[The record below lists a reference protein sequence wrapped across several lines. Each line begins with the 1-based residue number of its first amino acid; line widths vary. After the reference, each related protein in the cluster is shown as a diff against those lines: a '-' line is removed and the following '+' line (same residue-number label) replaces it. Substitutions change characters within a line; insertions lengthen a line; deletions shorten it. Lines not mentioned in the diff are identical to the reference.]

1 MTDVTDGGDRGLTLP
16 GVPTRPAG
24 VRIIIAYKLAK
35 AILQVAAALLLF
47 YGATH
52 GLAAALAE
60 FAENLRE
67 HAVHAWSNVVAA
79 ALLRFTKGRHSL
91 WLAAYALLGD
101 ALLSAFEA
109 WALWRGFAWG
119 SWLIVGATACLL
131 PFEIHALARHIRVG
145 RVVLFLVN
153 LAIVAY
159 LLRRVAGEHLHRHGA
174 HSDPNRRP

>member
-1 MTDVTDGGDRGLTLP
+1 MTA
-16 GVPTRPAG
+16 VPTKPAG
-24 VRIIIAYKLAK
+24 VRIIIGYKLAK
-35 AILQVAAALLLF
+35 AIFQLVAALILL

-52 GLAAALAE
+52 GLATALAD
-60 FAENLRE
+60 FAEKLRE

-79 ALLRFTKGRHSL
+79 ALLRFTNGRHTI

-101 ALLSAFEA
+101 ALLSAVEA

-119 SWLIVGATACLL
+119 SWLIVGASACLL

-145 RVVLFLVN
+145 RVILFLIN

-159 LLRRVAGEHLHRHGA
+159 LLRRVEHERLRDRA
-174 HSDPNRRP
+174 QRDARRLI

>member
-1 MTDVTDGGDRGLTLP
+1 VLSK
-16 GVPTRPAG
+16 PAG
-24 VRIIIAYKLAK
+24 VRIIIGYKLAK
-35 AILQVAAALLLF
+35 AILQLVAALILF

-60 FAENLRE
+60 FAEKLRE

-79 ALLRFTKGRHSL
+79 ALLRFTNGRHTI

-101 ALLSAFEA
+101 ALLSGLEA

-145 RVVLFLVN
+145 RVILFLIN

-159 LLRRVAGEHLHRHGA
+159 LLRRAEHERLRDGA
-174 HSDPNRRP
+174 RRDAEG

>member
-1 MTDVTDGGDRGLTLP
+1 LTAVTSK
-16 GVPTRPAG
+16 PAG
-24 VRIIIAYKLAK
+24 VRIIIGYKLGK
-35 AILQVAAALLLF
+35 AILQLVAALILF

-60 FAENLRE
+60 FAEKLRE

-79 ALLRFTKGRHSL
+79 ALLRFTDGRRTI

-101 ALLSAFEA
+101 ALLSALEA

-119 SWLIVGATACLL
+119 SWLIVGASACLL

-145 RVVLFLVN
+145 RVILFLIN

-159 LLRRVAGEHLHRHGA
+159 LLRRVEHERLRDRA
-174 HSDPNRRP
+174 RRDA

>member
-1 MTDVTDGGDRGLTLP
+1 VLSK
-16 GVPTRPAG
+16 PAG
-24 VRIIIAYKLAK
+24 VRIIIGYKLAK
-35 AILQVAAALLLF
+35 AILQLVAALILF

-60 FAENLRE
+60 FAEKLRE

-79 ALLRFTKGRHSL
+79 ALLRFTNGRHTI

-101 ALLSAFEA
+101 ALLSGLEA

-145 RVVLFLVN
+145 RVILFLIN

-159 LLRRVAGEHLHRHGA
+159 LLRRVEHERLRHRA
-174 HSDPNRRP
+174 RRDAEG

>member
-1 MTDVTDGGDRGLTLP
+1 LTA
-16 GVPTRPAG
+16 VPTKPAG
-24 VRIIIAYKLAK
+24 VRIIIGYKLGK
-35 AILQVAAALLLF
+35 AILQLVAALILF
-47 YGATH
+47 YGVTH

-60 FAENLRE
+60 FAEKLRE

-79 ALLRFTKGRHSL
+79 ALLRFTNGRHTI

-101 ALLSAFEA
+101 ALLSALEA

-145 RVVLFLVN
+145 RVILFLIN

-159 LLRRVAGEHLHRHGA
+159 LLRRVEHERLRDRA
-174 HSDPNRRP
+174 RRDA

>member
-1 MTDVTDGGDRGLTLP
+1 MRAAP
-16 GVPTRPAG
+16 QRPAG
-24 VRIIIAYKLAK
+24 VRLIIGYKVGK
-35 AILQVAAALLLF
+35 AILQTSAALVLF

-52 GLAAALAE
+52 GLAAALAD
-60 FAENLRE
+60 FAEKLRE

-101 ALLSAFEA
+101 ALLSSLEA
-109 WALWRGFAWG
+109 WALLRGYIWG

-145 RVVLFLVN
+145 RVILFLVN
-153 LAIVAY
+153 LAILAY
-159 LLRRVAGEHLHRHGA
+159 LLRRVVGEHA
-174 HSDPNRRP
+174 HARARREAQLDSNKRP

>member
-1 MTDVTDGGDRGLTLP
+1 MTAVT
-16 GVPTRPAG
+16 TRPAG
-24 VRIIIAYKLAK
+24 VRIIIGYKITK

-60 FAENLRE
+60 FAEKLRE
-67 HAVHAWSNVVAA
+67 HAVHAWSNIVAA

-101 ALLSAFEA
+101 ALLSGLEA

-145 RVVLFLVN
+145 RVILFLVN

-159 LLRRVAGEHLHRHGA
+159 LLRRVAGEHPHPHDTK
-174 HSDPNRRP
+174 SDPNRRL